1 MITTKVK
8 AAIFNDSTLKVD
20 EINVET
26 VKAWSSCGGFVGS
39 QADIDQAV
47 NVARGVAGVK
57 SVENDMRIK

>member
-20 EINVET
+20 EINV
-26 VKAWSSCGGFVGS
+26 
-39 QADIDQAV
+39 
-47 NVARGVAGVK
+47 ARGVAGAK

>member
-39 QADIDQAV
+39 RADIDQAV
-47 NVARGVAGVK
+47 NVARGVAGAK